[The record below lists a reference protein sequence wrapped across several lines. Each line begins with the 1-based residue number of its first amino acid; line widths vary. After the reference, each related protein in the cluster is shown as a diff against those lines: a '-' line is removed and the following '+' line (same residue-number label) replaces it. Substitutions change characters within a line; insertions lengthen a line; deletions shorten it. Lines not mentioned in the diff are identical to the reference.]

1 MGTQQIA
8 QPEKGRLLAI
18 TYKNIEFNRRL
29 KFPYDIPKGFKEII
43 LE

>member
-1 MGTQQIA
+1 MDGNESIIA
-8 QPEKGRLLAI
+8 IE
-18 TYKNIEFNRRL
+18 YKNIEFNRSL